1 MSYAT
6 AVEMTIWFGIAL
18 LALGLQMILNI
29 VTPPMSRLPGM
40 LTLGAGA
47 LLLAIIRATV

>member
-6 AVEMTIWFGIAL
+6 ALEMTIWFGVAL
-18 LALGLQMILNI
+18 LALGGQMTLNI

-40 LTLGAGA
+40 LTFGAGA
-47 LLLAIIRATV
+47 LLLAIVRATI